1 MMRMVGTMVDIIFNI
16 VDEKMIVN
24 MPRYIFLILIRP
36 EDDFG
41 VESLSH
47 FVSSFLT
54 KKNITWHVNDHFLIN
69 R

>member
-1 MMRMVGTMVDIIFNI
+1 M
-16 VDEKMIVN
+16 
-24 MPRYIFLILIRP
+24 YLLIRP
-36 EDDFG
+36 DDDFG

-69 R
+69 NFDNNVYHRANHPHYHYKMLHGV